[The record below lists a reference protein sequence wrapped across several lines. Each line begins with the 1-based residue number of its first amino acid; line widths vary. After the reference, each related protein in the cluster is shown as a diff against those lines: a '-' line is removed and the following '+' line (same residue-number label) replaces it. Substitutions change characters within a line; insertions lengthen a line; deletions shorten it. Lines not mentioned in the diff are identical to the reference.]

1 MGSRRDC
8 TWILGLPGFR
18 VLSLE
23 SDGEGAD
30 SRLTI
35 RLERRGLRRYV
46 CSGCGGRTGRVRST
60 RDRTW
65 DDVPWASHPVT
76 LVYPQR
82 RVRCRRCGIR
92 TERLEFA
99 DPKARVTRRLRQ
111 QIGLDC
117 QSMPTSHAAV
127 RHGVS
132 WSKARRA
139 ERAFLAEWDRTR
151 PRKRPRHIG
160 LDEIHR
166 GKGQRFWTVLSD
178 IVHGEVIGLR
188 QDRSEAAATA
198 LLTEELTGRQRAAIT
213 AACTDMHRPYLNA
226 VATVLP
232 HAEIVFDKFHVLQ
245 HASAAL
251 DDVRRQEFFR
261 AGAVMR
267 EHGRGK
273 RWLLLRRW
281 KTVRGSKRV
290 ELQTLFA
297 ANRRLFKAY
306 VLREQLDRLWTYT
319 TRPGVLNFVLG
330 WIRALRW
337 QRLPEMERLGDFL
350 FRHIEGIAA
359 YCDHPV
365 RFGVVESIN
374 TTIKAVL
381 RRARGMRDEQMLLL
395 KLKWTTAH
403 PIRSARDLARFLSP
417 QGLDSNRWRTE
428 KGRWPRDHRP
438 SYF

>member
-1 MGSRRDC
+1 MK
-8 TWILGLPGFR
+8 
-18 VLSLE
+18 
-23 SDGEGAD
+23 
-30 SRLTI
+30 
-35 RLERRGLRRYV
+35 
-46 CSGCGGRTGRVRST
+46 
-60 RDRTW
+60 DRIW
-65 DDVPWASHPVT
+65 DDLPWAAHPVT
-76 LVYPQR
+76 VVYRQR
-82 RVRCRRCGIR
+82 RVKCRRCGIR
-92 TERLEFA
+92 TERIEFA
-99 DPKARVTRRLRQ
+99 DAKARVTRRLRQ
-111 QIGLDC
+111 QIGVDC

-132 WSKARRA
+132 WGKARRA
-139 ERAFLAEWDRTR
+139 EKAFLAEWDRTR
-151 PRKRPRHIG
+151 PNRQPRHLG
-160 LDEIHR
+160 LDEIQR

-178 IVHGEVIGLR
+178 VVHGEVMGLR
-188 QDRSEAAATA
+188 QDRTEAAAAA

-213 AACTDMHRPYLNA
+213 AVCTDMHRPYLNA
-226 VATVLP
+226 VGAVLK
-232 HAEIVFDKFHVLQ
+232 HAEVIFDKFHVLQ

-306 VLREQLDRLWTYT
+306 VLREQLDRLWTYK

-350 FRHIEGIAA
+350 FRHVEGIAA

-395 KLKWTTAH
+395 KLKWATAH

-417 QGLDSNRWRTE
+417 QGLYSNR
-428 KGRWPRDHRP
+428 
-438 SYF
+438 